1 MTSDGYQDDPDL
13 QPLTLA
19 QDDGKPLYRPA
30 ELVDELR
37 ELLRKPR
44 GGLAKATANI
54 SSAALVYIMRN
65 LRPNR
70 EEPWYFE
77 LWKELVSRTKG
88 LAFRRASGLSKQQA
102 NDVAQEVCDW
112 LHELVFSGSNKA
124 DALEAFFGTSVFRKS
139 VDEVR
144 KVKLRE
150 SVERNETDFE
160 VGERSARDWIDAV
173 GHKNAGHSMPRAEAA
188 AQVAAVMARLTERER
203 AAVNAVHVEGLQ
215 QKSNDPNEMT
225 AAKKLNVSPRRIGE
239 LLANARKRASGDE
252 E

>member
-1 MTSDGYQDDPDL
+1 MSSDGYQDEPDL
-13 QPLTLA
+13 QPLTLM
-19 QDDGKPLYRPA
+19 QDDGTPLYRPA

-44 GGLAKATANI
+44 GGLAKAKANI

-70 EEPWYFE
+70 EESWYFE
-77 LWKELVSRTKG
+77 LWNELVSRAKG

-112 LHELVFSGSNKA
+112 LHELVFSGTNNA
-124 DALEAFFGTSVFRKS
+124 DVLEAFFGTSVFRKS
-139 VDEVR
+139 VDEIR
-144 KVKLRE
+144 KLKRRE

-160 VGERSARDWIDAV
+160 VGERSARDWIDNA
-173 GHKNAGHSMPRAEAA
+173 GYRNAGHSMPRAEAA
-188 AQVAAVMARLTERER
+188 ARVAAVMARLTERER
-203 AAVNAVHVEGLQ
+203 AAVNAVYVEGLQ
-215 QKSNDPNEMT
+215 QKSNDADEMT
-225 AAKKLNVSPRRIGE
+225 AAKKLNVSSRRIGE